1 MRPLDFLCPALL
13 TLSACVGESEAA
25 RKPADSLLLSNVKT
39 LTLRKDLKTSHRRV
53 SAVPQ
58 VSVHHTYRPCGGTL
72 TPPSLVEMHRW

>member
-13 TLSACVGESEAA
+13 TLSACVGETEAA

-58 VSVHHTYRPCGGTL
+58 VGLYNAYHIFGRETNPVFAS
-72 TPPSLVEMHRW
+72 